1 MIIIQGRQS
10 EVWKEKVDDEEG
22 KKETG
27 EASSKKKGCH
37 TLTEEDTDRQGE
49 QEEKHWRVRG
59 EEEAEEKV
67 GGKCIK
73 GEGKDPCHLWKNCTS
88 S

>member
-1 MIIIQGRQS
+1 M
-10 EVWKEKVDDEEG
+10 
-22 KKETG
+22 
-27 EASSKKKGCH
+27 
-37 TLTEEDTDRQGE
+37 TEEDTDGQGE
-49 QEEKHWRVRG
+49 QEEKHWRVRR

-73 GEGKDPCHLWKNCTS
+73 GEGKDPCHLWKNCIS

>member
-1 MIIIQGRQS
+1 MIIEGRQS

-22 KKETG
+22 KKEAG

-49 QEEKHWRVRG
+49 QEEKHWRVSR
-59 EEEAEEKV
+59 E
-67 GGKCIK
+67 
-73 GEGKDPCHLWKNCTS
+73 
-88 S
+88 